1 MKKKLLSLCLVL
13 ALALTAIGGTLAY
26 FTDTDTENNVFTVG
40 GVKIQLIERQ
50 RNDDSTALVPFE
62 DGKILMP
69 IVGSAQG
76 NKETVDGVEGLPTAE
91 NYVDK
96 IITVENTGT
105 SDAYMKVYIAIP
117 AALDDV
123 NDASKNILH
132 FNTTVASSGEGQW
145 LATELVIP
153 GFEINGIDYNVYSRT
168 YSSVV
173 TAGASTATP
182 AFIGFYLDKGV
193 DMNDN
198 GDYIINGT
206 VINFDLENGVTIPVC
221 AVGVQAAGFDSADAA
236 CDAVFGAD
244 FNPWAV

>member
-26 FTDTDTENNVFTVG
+26 FTDTDTEDNVFTVG
-40 GVKIQLIERQ
+40 GVKIDLIERQ
-50 RNDDSTALVPFE
+50 RNDDSTALEDFK

-76 NKETVDGVEGLPTAE
+76 EKENVGGVEGLPKAE

-96 IITVENTGT
+96 IITVANTGT
-105 SDAYMKVYIAIP
+105 SEAYMKVYIAIP
-117 AALDDV
+117 SALDDV

-132 FNTTVASSGEGQW
+132 FNTTVASSADGQW
-145 LATELVIP
+145 LATELVTS
-153 GFEINGIDYNVYSRT
+153 GFEINEIAYNVYSRT

-182 AFIGFYLDKGV
+182 AFIGFYLDKDV
-193 DMNDN
+193 NMNDD
-198 GDYIINGT
+198 GDYINDDT
-206 VINFDLENGVTIPVC
+206 VIDFDLENGVTIPVF
-221 AVGVQAAGFDSADAA
+221 AVGVQAAGFDNAVAA
-236 CDAVFGAD
+236 FNEAFGAD
-244 FNPWAV
+244 FNPWAE